1 MIKLTKLD
9 GNEFI
14 LNVDLIRFV
23 ESRPDTYITLTSN
36 DRLIVKEPMA
46 EVVKRCIAYA
56 NAVRTLPR
64 AS

>member
-9 GNEFI
+9 GNEFV

-36 DRLIVKEPMA
+36 DRLIVKESMA

>member
-1 MIKLTKLD
+1 MIKLTKLN
-9 GNEFI
+9 GNEFV
-14 LNVDLIRFV
+14 LNVDLIQFV
-23 ESRPDTYITLTSN
+23 ESRPDTFITLTSN
-36 DRLIVKEPMA
+36 DRLIVKESIS